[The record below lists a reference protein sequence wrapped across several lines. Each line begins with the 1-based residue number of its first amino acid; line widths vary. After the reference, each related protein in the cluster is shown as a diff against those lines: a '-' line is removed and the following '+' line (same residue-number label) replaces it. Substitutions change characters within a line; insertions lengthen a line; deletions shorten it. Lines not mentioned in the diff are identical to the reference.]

1 MKEKIK
7 NIKKI
12 GVLGGTFDPPHIGHL
27 NISIIALKRL
37 KLNKL
42 IWVVAKKNPL
52 KKNPYLSTNMRIKL
66 SKNITKS
73 NKKIFVKYLDH
84 KVKSSYTF
92 KVLNY
97 LKKNNKKNKLFFLIG
112 ADNLINLHK
121 WKKWQKITKIAK
133 IVIFAR
139 ASHSNKLLDS
149 TALKKLEKN
158 QWMYLNEKKV
168 NISSSLIRNF

>member
-7 NIKKI
+7 KNINKI
-12 GVLGGTFDPPHIGHL
+12 GILGGTFDPPHIGHL

-42 IWVVAKKNPL
+42 IWIVAKKNPL
-52 KKNPYLSTNMRIKL
+52 KKNPYLSANMRIKL
-66 SKNITKS
+66 SKNITQN
-73 NKKIFVKYLDH
+73 NKKIFVKYLDN

-97 LKKNNKKNKLFFLIG
+97 LKKNNKKNQLFFLIG

-121 WKKWQKITKIAK
+121 WKKW
-133 IVIFAR
+133 
-139 ASHSNKLLDS
+139 
-149 TALKKLEKN
+149 
-158 QWMYLNEKKV
+158 
-168 NISSSLIRNF
+168 